1 MDAVVRVVA
10 AVPTPPPYAG
20 PEVGM
25 AMLLRAWRSE
35 RVRLYHVRTTLR
47 RSNAEK
53 GRFDVAGVVAFAR
66 VFVRYV
72 RVLLRRRPAVVFLL
86 LSSSRAGLVRDAWLI
101 VTARLLGCRVVGQY
115 RGGNFGGFLQR
126 QPPLLQRAI
135 NMLLHQLACVL
146 VQGERLR
153 AHFVGL
159 LPAQRVRVLHNGVSL
174 EEFPPRRRQ
183 VLQEA
188 PYRLLFVGHI
198 AFAKGFR
205 ELARAYRWLR
215 ERYAVELWVV
225 GTRVAQ
231 PVVASSFLPPQWY
244 AYYQQHAAEI
254 EAEIDAFLQQLQGD
268 TVHFFGHVHTT
279 VVRELMAEADVFVLP
294 SYSEGAS
301 VAVLEA
307 MASGLPVV
315 TTPVGALPEL
325 VEPGQTGVLVSVG
338 AWQELA
344 EALAWCLQ
352 HPQWCRQAGE
362 RARQRV
368 RECFTLEHTVAQLEQ
383 LLWEVAQGND

>member
-1 MDAVVRVVA
+1 
-10 AVPTPPPYAG
+10 
-20 PEVGM
+20 M

-53 GRFDVAGVVAFAR
+53 GRFDGAGILAFAR

-72 RVLLRRRPAVVFLL
+72 WVLVRRRPAVVFLL

-115 RGGNFGGFLQR
+115 RGGNFDGFLRR

-135 NMLLHQLACVL
+135 NMLLRQLACVL
-146 VQGERLR
+146 VQGESLR

-159 LPAQRVRVLHNGVSL
+159 LPAQRVRVLHNGINP
-174 EEFPPRRRQ
+174 EEFPSRRRQ

-188 PYRLLFVGHI
+188 PYRLLFVGHV

-215 ERYAVELWVV
+215 KHYAVELWVV
-225 GTRVAQ
+225 GTRIAQ

-244 AYYQQHAAEI
+244 AYYWQHAAEI
-254 EAEIDAFLQQLQGD
+254 EAEIDSFLREFEGD
-268 TVHFFGHVHTT
+268 TVCFFGHVDTT
-279 VVRELMAEADVFVLP
+279 VVRDLMARADVFVLP

-325 VEPGQTGVLVSVG
+325 VEAGRTGLLVSVG
-338 AWQELA
+338 AWEELA
-344 EALAWCLQ
+344 QVLAWCLQ

-362 RARQRV
+362 QARQRV
-368 RECFTLEHTVAQLEQ
+368 QERFALEHVTAQLEQ
-383 LLWEVAQGND
+383 ILYSVARER

>member
-1 MDAVVRVVA
+1 
-10 AVPTPPPYAG
+10 
-20 PEVGM
+20 M
-25 AMLLRAWRSE
+25 AMLLQAWRSE

-47 RSNAEK
+47 RSNAAK
-53 GRFDVAGVVAFAR
+53 GRFDIAGIVAFAR

-72 RVLLRRRPAVVFLL
+72 WTLLRRRPAVVFLL
-86 LSSSRAGLVRDAWLI
+86 LSSSRAGLMRDAWLI
-101 VTARLLGCRVVGQY
+101 VTARLLGCRVVAQY
-115 RGGNFGGFLQR
+115 RGGNFEGFLQR
-126 QPPLLQRAI
+126 QAPAWRRAVG
-135 NMLLHQLACVL
+135 MLLRRLACVV

-153 AHFVGL
+153 AQFTGL
-159 LPAQRVRVLHNGVSL
+159 LPAERVQVLHNGVNP
-174 EEFPPRRRQ
+174 EEFPPRRRP
-183 VLQEA
+183 VLQAA
-188 PYRLLFVGHI
+188 PYRLLFVGHV

-225 GTRVAQ
+225 GTRIAQ

-244 AYYQQHAAEI
+244 AYYWQHAAEI

-268 TVHFFGHVHTT
+268 TVRFFGHVYTT

-325 VEPGQTGVLVSVG
+325 VEAGQTGVLVSVG
-338 AWQELA
+338 AWEELA

-368 RECFTLEHTVAQLEQ
+368 REHFTLEHTAAQLEQ
-383 LLWEVAQGND
+383 LLWGVARGND

>member
-115 RGGNFGGFLQR
+115 RGGNFGEFLQR
-126 QPPLLQRAI
+126 QPPLLRSAI

-225 GTRVAQ
+225 GTRIAQ